1 MQPAGKGADN
11 GAHHP
16 DPPFADHD
24 PPIVDEDQD
33 TWDTDS
39 ALGGVRSYA
48 YDHPRPSFVVYD
60 QPWTLKCKVLTFL
73 KDLP

>member
-11 GAHHP
+11 GAHHA

-48 YDHPRPSFVVYD
+48 YDHLRPSSLFMTSHGR
-60 QPWTLKCKVLTFL
+60 PNGKF
-73 KDLP
+73 